1 MRVISFQ
8 NSFQDRTLKEDNF
21 NLLVE
26 KHTWRVER
34 PERKPTGLW
43 IWSKVP
49 FTEKFENII
58 FIRKIKTFMFEF
70 NKFIDVHM
78 WKTIIQLLLNFFGTF
93 WTKFRWSHC
102 IYASPCHPSVYY
114 YVMLA
119 LWTAWSRP
127 YISREMFQPLEY
139 CYYKVAMKQLVG
151 HIYVF
156 IVLTF

>member
-70 NKFIDVHM
+70 NIFIDVHM
-78 WKTIIQLLLNFFGTF
+78 WKTIIQPLLNFFLYILDEVQKESLHLCF
-93 WTKFRWSHC
+93 PMPSFSLLLCH
-102 IYASPCHPSVYY
+102 ASTLNC
-114 YVMLA
+114 LIQA
-119 LWTAWSRP
+119 LYLTWHVPTTW
-127 YISREMFQPLEY
+127 
-139 CYYKVAMKQLVG
+139 
-151 HIYVF
+151 
-156 IVLTF
+156 VLLL